1 LTIDPIFYIVI
12 SNDLSPT
19 ERVLYAGSQY
29 PSAFIFIGGK
39 IGGRGRF
46 RIRGGIQLNR
56 RQFLRYSAFC
66 GLSVSLGSLSHFTQ
80 SFSAS
85 KNDQPLLKGL
95 QIIDAHAHP
104 DRYVYNSRPTD
115 NTSTLKAIKKLG
127 MVASCFA
134 AVGDSVFLNQ
144 GRVPGTEYHSA
155 KTQLEWWLK
164 GIVKPGKVKLV
175 LKVSDVPAAVNE
187 DSPPGAILA
196 VEGGDALKGNPD
208 TVNEFYGMGVR
219 IITLIH
225 YRNNEIGDTMRMWRN
240 LSPGPSSNG
249 LTPAGRKV
257 VQRMQDLGI
266 VVDVAHAHT
275 ATLKQI
281 AEMSSRPLVDSHTNP
296 CSIEDPLQCGR
307 SRTWKEMEWIAK
319 TEGVVCTWPLAYTR
333 GATTRITFLDWAK
346 EILEMKNRLGI
357 EHVGLGTDG
366 GGDLPGFIEGYRDIG
381 DLPKLI
387 EGMQVVGFSRNEI
400 AAYIGGNFYRV
411 LRSCIG

>member
-1 LTIDPIFYIVI
+1 M
-12 SNDLSPT
+12 
-19 ERVLYAGSQY
+19 
-29 PSAFIFIGGK
+29 
-39 IGGRGRF
+39 
-46 RIRGGIQLNR
+46 NR

-66 GLSVSLGSLSHFTQ
+66 GFSVSLGSFPPFAQ

-85 KNDQPLLKGL
+85 KNEQAPLRRL
-95 QIIDAHAHP
+95 QMVDAHAHP

-115 NTSTLKAIKKLG
+115 NTSTLKAIKELG

-144 GRVPGTEYHSA
+144 GRVPGTEYHST

-164 GIVKPGKVKLV
+164 GVVKSGKVKLV
-175 LKVSDVPAAVNE
+175 LKTSDVPAALNGE
-187 DSPPGAILA
+187 SPPGAILA
-196 VEGGDALKGNPD
+196 IEGGDALKGKPD

-249 LTPAGRKV
+249 LTPAGRKIV
-257 VQRMQDLGI
+257 ERMQDLGI

-281 AEMSSRPLVDSHTNP
+281 ADMSSRPLVDSHTNP

-307 SRTWKEMEWIAK
+307 YRTWKEMELIAK

-333 GATTRITFLDWAK
+333 GATTRITFSDWAK
-346 EILEMKNRLGI
+346 EILEMKSRLGM

-366 GGDLPGFIEGYRDIG
+366 GGDLPGLIEGYRDIG
-381 DLPKLI
+381 DLSKLI
-387 EGMQVVGFSRNEI
+387 KAMQEAGFSQDEI
-400 AAYIGGNFYRV
+400 AAYMGGNFYRV
-411 LRSCIG
+411 LQSCIS